1 MKKSP
6 VELASPFE
14 FGMFGSAAHRG
25 RLDLGAYSG
34 VRFWD
39 AENSPEMARQYR
51 AANLLRFPG
60 PLALPGWVFC
70 DLFVLPAAIGVV
82 TGPAALLEERM
93 REALSVDAAERA
105 IMAAYYAAP
114 TLTPEMFVGVSLI
127 SLLPGRGLGRVAKA
141 MTLRTLRARVQR
153 GVAQWSNWSLRSHAK
168 IGPMRLVGAVPS
180 GHALEQESFVYE
192 IDLQR
197 EQFHHEANTTVPVD
211 DLEALRGWLAQA
223 RSGRE
228 IFIVPPAF
236 DGHEVHLF
244 VEK

>member
-1 MKKSP
+1 MKVSP

-14 FGMFGSAAHRG
+14 FGMFGSAAHRD
-25 RLDLGAYSG
+25 RLDLGAYPG
-34 VRFWD
+34 AKFWE

-51 AANLLRFPG
+51 AANLVRFPG

-70 DLFVLPAAIGVV
+70 DLFVLPAAIGVI
-82 TGPAALLEERM
+82 TGPAALLEDAM
-93 REALSVDAAERA
+93 REALAVGVEERA

-127 SLLPGRGLGRVAKA
+127 SLLPGRGLGRIAKT

-153 GVAQWSNWSLRSHAK
+153 GVAQWSNWSLRSHAR

-180 GHALEQESFVYE
+180 GHALEQQSFVYE

-197 EQFHHEANTTVPVD
+197 EQRHHEANVTVPVE
-211 DLEALRGWLAQA
+211 DLEALQGWLAKA
-223 RSGRE
+223 RSGRQV
-228 IFIVPPAF
+228 FVVPPAF
-236 DGHEVHLF
+236 DGKRVHLF